1 MKREEKVRFEMRDK
15 LKASE
20 ENNRDLVNFI
30 KSI

>member
-1 MKREEKVRFEMRDK
+1 MKREEKVRIEMRDK

-20 ENNRDLVNFI
+20 ESNRDLVNFI